1 MWQFVFSNAAPLDK
15 TVSPPIPAQAEEGD
29 LGRLLKAIEC
39 GAPIRV
45 GMLRSGTIRYSV
57 FTAENV
63 RYWKTADDTD
73 YVALASLVIA
83 SSNLNYDP
91 TESAPE
97 FGPWFDGVSVNLYHI
112 PAIAIVDTKGHE
124 RFWQPGNP
132 IPWLSPLP
140 RVFRWYADL

>member
-1 MWQFVFSNAAPLDK
+1 MWQFVYSNAAPADNS
-15 TVSPPIPAQAEEGD
+15 VNPPVPKQPQQGD
-29 LGRLLKAIEC
+29 LGRLMKAIEC
-39 GAPIRV
+39 GSPIRV

-63 RYWKTADDTD
+63 RYWKTDDDSD

-91 TESAPE
+91 TESAPG
-97 FGPWFDGVSVNLYHI
+97 FGPWFKGVSVDLYHT
-112 PAIAIVDTKGHE
+112 PAIAIVDTKGIE

-132 IPWLSPLP
+132 VPWISPQP
-140 RVFRWYADL
+140 RVFRWYADI